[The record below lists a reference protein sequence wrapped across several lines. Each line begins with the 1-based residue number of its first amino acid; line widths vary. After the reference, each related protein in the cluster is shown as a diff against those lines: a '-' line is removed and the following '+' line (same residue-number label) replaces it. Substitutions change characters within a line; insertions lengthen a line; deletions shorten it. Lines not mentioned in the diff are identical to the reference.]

1 MSVVMMRKEYEHDSQ
16 EKPGSIGKL
25 TECCMGVYPDFK
37 TARIQVAAYLF
48 DELNYHAGNSNN
60 NSIIVSGVFSWKTQR
75 IEDTSVCEVSIADT
89 DYVFTAYILADDE
102 D

>member
-16 EKPGSIGKL
+16 EKPGSTGKL
-25 TECCMGVYPDFK
+25 TERCMGVYPDFK

-48 DELNYHAGNSNN
+48 DELHYHAGNSN
-60 NSIIVSGVFSWKTQR
+60 SVIVSGAFSWKTQR
-75 IEDTSVCEVSIADT
+75 IDDTSVCEVSIADT
-89 DYVFTAYILADDE
+89 DYVFTAYILVDDE